1 MVAIRSRRYVLLPLL
16 LLGILLVTAADVFPI
31 RHLMMLNREA
41 EGLQLK
47 LEEIQVENVALEREI
62 ESLYSPAGIERIARA
77 DFGYVNPGETSYVV
91 ILEDDPFPQFGPE
104 EPDGYLPEV
113 PESVGFWRALWNFIT
128 GHDQT
133 DG

>member
-1 MVAIRSRRYVLLPLL
+1 MVQVRSRRYVLLPLL
-16 LLGILLVTAADVFPI
+16 LLTVLLVTAVDVFPI

-41 EGLQLK
+41 ESLQVK
-47 LEEIQVENVALEREI
+47 LEEIQAENVALEREI

-91 ILEDDPFPQFGPE
+91 ILEDDPFPQTRSD
-104 EPDGYLPEV
+104 EPGEYLPAG
-113 PESVGFWRALWNFIT
+113 PESVGFWRALWNYIT

>member
-104 EPDGYLPEV
+104 EPGGYLLEV
-113 PESVGFWRALWNFIT
+113 PESVGFWRALWNFIA